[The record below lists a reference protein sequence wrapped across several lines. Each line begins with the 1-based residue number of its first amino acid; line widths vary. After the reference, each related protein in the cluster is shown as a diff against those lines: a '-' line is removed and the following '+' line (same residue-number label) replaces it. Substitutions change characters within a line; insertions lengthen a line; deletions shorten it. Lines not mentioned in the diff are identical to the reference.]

1 MQVFFQSLPLIK
13 FPLLKP
19 IYKAYYPIA
28 KVKNNE
34 SIIVGYHD
42 KSIIAIVRFR
52 PIERY
57 QLLTGMLVLPEYQHK
72 GIGQQLLA
80 YCESAILTS
89 DHYCFAYQHLENFY
103 HNNGFHVVQS
113 VDLPAPLR
121 FLFQRYISS
130 GKKLV
135 AMQYKHTDM
144 S

>member
-34 SIIVGYHD
+34 NIIVGYYD
-42 KSIIAIVRFR
+42 KSIIAVVRFR
-52 PIERY
+52 PIEHYR
-57 QLLTGMLVLPEYQHK
+57 LLTGMLVLPEYQRK
-72 GIGQQLLA
+72 GVGQQLLTH
-80 YCESAILTS
+80 CENAILTS

-113 VDLPAPLR
+113 DDLPAPLK
-121 FLFQRYISS
+121 FLFLRYISS

-135 AMQYKHTDM
+135 AMRYKHTDM